1 MDMKPPSVQ
10 NNTSSAARAS
20 NSSII
25 QIVLLAVIFVLF
37 SWFILKPKL
46 SHSTEVRSN
55 LKAAE
60 AQLAQT
66 QQDQQDLKRLI
77 GDLRSSSEEVAKV
90 DEALPLSGRVS
101 KAYVLLESLV
111 RSSGM
116 TLATISS
123 SDSSKA
129 ISAAD
134 KALLANPYQPGRAL
148 HAITLSTT
156 VTGSMEQF
164 KNFLELVETNGRVL
178 DVETVEINGDEP
190 VTKFQ
195 IKVKAYTYENTGSNP
210 TPNEK

>member
-10 NNTSSAARAS
+10 NNTSSAVRTS
-20 NSSII
+20 SSSII
-25 QIVLLAVIFVLF
+25 QIALLAIIFVLF

-46 SHSTEVRSN
+46 SHSTEVRSS

-66 QQDQQDLKRLI
+66 QQDQQDLKRLVT
-77 GDLRSSSEEVAKV
+77 DLRSSSDEVAKV

-101 KAYVLLESLV
+101 KAYVLLDSLV

-116 TLATISS
+116 TLATIDS

-134 KALLANPYQPGRAL
+134 KALLANPYQPGREL
-148 HAITLSTT
+148 HTITITTT
-156 VTGSMEQF
+156 VTGSMDQF
-164 KNFLELVETNGRVL
+164 KNFLELIETNGRVL
-178 DVETVEINGDEP
+178 DVETVEIDGGESA
-190 VTKFQ
+190 TKFQ
-195 IKVKAYTYENTGSNP
+195 ITVKAYTYEKTGA
-210 TPNEK
+210 